1 MLTNRQNEILK
12 LIVLEYIKLA
22 KPVGSNL
29 ICDRLKCS
37 SATIRSEMAAL
48 EELGLLEKTHT
59 SSGRVPSEEGYRYYV
74 DHLMKLKEISAEDM
88 LKLQLIFNNNQLELS
103 DCLKKSLE
111 IVSDITNYTSVVLG
125 NKSHENTLK
134 EVNIVPLSNSS
145 MTVIVITDKGFV
157 EHKTINVNGI
167 SLEEIK
173 KTVNLINNLIIGTP
187 IDEVSS
193 KLEFEIKPII
203 GNYVKEHE
211 RLYNVFYNVFTNF
224 TNRNVD
230 VVGKNSTQTH
240 TGQQCAF
247 VHRADVHGVGRGGLL
262 HAGQQNVYAVQAD
275 PVEHDAGDDL
285 VDVELG
291 LQEAGDGTQQGAG
304 QNGTQQAHPPGQ
316 LQPQG
321 HIQAGTCAH
330 HILTG
335 DTDVEQAG
343 LVGEQ
348 HGQGAHQQ
356 GNSTGQG
363 LAQVLHLQG
372 AGVAEEALQNRP
384 DGLKGTAGLDDQKHQ
399 ITHDHAAQDHL
410 QRGLLLEQEQTPQGR
425 KYGIEQFYGRY
436 VGRGQILQA
445 PAEHAV
451 AGQGAEHRRNCN

>member
-37 SATIRSEMAAL
+37 SATVRSEMAAL

-59 SSGRVPSEEGYRYYV
+59 SSGRIPSEEGYRYYV

-167 SLEEIK
+167 SLDEIK
-173 KTVNLINNLIIGTP
+173 KTVNLINNLIVGTP

-193 KLEFEIKPII
+193 KLEFEVKPII

-230 VVGKNSTQTH
+230 VVGKKNILRLPEFSSVEKVREIMDKLDEDNIENIVEEDD
-240 TGQQCAF
+240 F
-247 VHRADVHGVGRGGLL
+247 
-262 HAGQQNVYAVQAD
+262 NNIKVYIGK
-275 PVEHDAGDDL
+275 E
-285 VDVELG
+285 
-291 LQEAGDGTQQGAG
+291 
-304 QNGTQQAHPPGQ
+304 N
-316 LQPQG
+316 
-321 HIQAGTCAH
+321 
-330 HILTG
+330 
-335 DTDVEQAG
+335 
-343 LVGEQ
+343 
-348 HGQGAHQQ
+348 
-356 GNSTGQG
+356 
-363 LAQVLHLQG
+363 
-372 AGVAEEALQNRP
+372 
-384 DGLKGTAGLDDQKHQ
+384 KLDDDMTVIKTKYKTDKEEGT
-399 ITHDHAAQDHL
+399 IAIIGPKRMEYD
-410 QRGLLLEQEQTPQGR
+410 RVVNLLEFI
-425 KYGIEQFYGRY
+425 KNNIE
-436 VGRGQILQA
+436 
-445 PAEHAV
+445 
-451 AGQGAEHRRNCN
+451 NK